1 MGCSG
6 FTACLVVPKCAESVF
21 VLGRIFYT
29 FVGSISLLLLSL
41 LLLAQHVAA
50 ASKYMDMHTHTH
62 PHPETSISID
72 IHIMLVIFALSL
84 LPRVGAGTEGQRQ
97 GAWHGAADDRRR
109 VTPQVSLGLRLCI
122 SSRVQNVYFVV
133 LRLVACSFCVLS
145 QQRLFAISCT
155 GPVCVCVCV

>member
-1 MGCSG
+1 
-6 FTACLVVPKCAESVF
+6 
-21 VLGRIFYT
+21 
-29 FVGSISLLLLSL
+29 
-41 LLLAQHVAA
+41 
-50 ASKYMDMHTHTH
+50 
-62 PHPETSISID
+62 
-72 IHIMLVIFALSL
+72 MLVIFALSL

-155 GPVCVCVCV
+155 GPVFVCVCLSVCACVSSCMCVHCFRPSFLCVLFDLNCLHSPLFTYLRNI